1 MTLCGI
7 APKSCRSCATVAPIC
22 ARRSTSS
29 SINLDELISTALNDP
44 KAVGADINAFH
55 GINFADLNTAY
66 HQFCKNESVANPVV
80 DLGQVI
86 EFFNNAA
93 ADLPDPTRL
102 KGRKLPSMSVVLDG
116 KGNNFASI
124 FEPRN
129 RRVWVPLSAIPD
141 VVQKAF
147 VAAEDRRFFEHHG
160 VDERG
165 IIRAFIGNFANPGRP
180 QGGST
185 ITQQV
190 VKNLLVG
197 DDVTYERKIRE
208 MIVASRV
215 ESTLSKPEILEL
227 YLNSAYLGR
236 GSWGVEMATRSHF
249 GKSAKNLT
257 LAEGAMLAG
266 LLKGPSFFNPDRHPE
281 RAKERLAYV
290 LGRMQEDGVISAE
303 DKGSAL
309 AAPPKLIAYEQKRHD
324 SGLHFIDFLSREAKS
339 DGVASLTAE
348 PYTVHSTINATL
360 QRKAEAALQEGLA
373 RYEASSGRAYF
384 RGPEANIRDA
394 IQKLLLSKQ
403 SVAADTPAAL
413 PAWQQAVQE
422 LHLPLSDVHWEPAVV
437 LDRGGKR
444 SDGAIRVGLRD
455 GRLMPLTNATAQVRR
470 AVSPYD
476 IVYVHVSEP
485 KPATKPKTSPD
496 PASKVTTIAA
506 RAASTSA
513 GAQAQLRI
521 RPTVQGA
528 ALVLENKS
536 GRILAMAGSFSYT
549 LSQLNRTSQAQRQP
563 GSAMKPLTYLTAL
576 QSGLQPNTLV
586 RDDPITLPPV
596 GSGGSRNTI
605 IAHELGGGAMRQEY
619 FWSPRN
625 ADNSIGGALTM
636 RRGLENSVNI
646 VTAHLLDGGI
656 SVDPEKSLDE
666 VCAAAVAAKIYNNC
680 IRYFPFVLGAQP
692 VRMINLAAFY
702 ASVANEGALPHPHA
716 IDSIEQDGKT
726 VFKYPDA
733 PLPFVGAA
741 DRTSFYQLKT
751 MLQGVVARGTARAI
765 GALSPYVAG
774 KTGTTEGAVDGW
786 FIGFTNDVTI
796 AVWVGYDN
804 GNGKRRSLGTNA
816 TGARVALPIFEPI
829 LQAVWAEGIAPKAV
843 LNGPSPEAKRHLVD
857 VPIDYYS
864 GTRISGGG
872 QAFVEHF
879 RLDAEGKVNE
889 TQYQLVSREE
899 PHLPGQTE
907 PEAEQDS
914 WRDRDWDNR
923 GSAAEQGWGA
933 WGWGRR
939 DAQPPPEQ
947 RSGAS
952 GWERRNTE
960 PNAEQPWGAPG
971 WERRNTEPYA
981 EQRWGTWDW
990 GRRDG
995 QSYYPPQ
1002 SQQSLQPPPPHS
1014 RDRGSSAP
1022 NRANTDD
1029 RRNRA
1034 RQTPDRLQNGPLD
1047 LTRAS
1052 KQTRPVDV
1060 RSTP

>member
-1 MTLCGI
+1 MDIILVKIFATALALSEVTTQPQAVKTHFDAMQDRAQVVQILRDG
-7 APKSCRSCATVAPIC
+7 CAHMRQAFDIE
-22 ARRSTSS
+22 
-29 SINLDELISTALNDP
+29 SIDLDELISTALNDA
-44 KAVGADINAFH
+44 KAVSAEIKAFH

-102 KGRKLPSMSVVLDG
+102 KGLKLPNMSVVLDG
-116 KGNNFASI
+116 KGSNFANV

-129 RRVWVPLSAIPD
+129 RRVWIPLSTIPGL
-141 VVQKAF
+141 VQKAF

-215 ESTLSKPEILEL
+215 ERTLTKLEILEL

-236 GSWGVEMATRSHF
+236 GSWGVEMAARSYF
-249 GKSAKNLT
+249 GKSAKNLM

-266 LLKGPSFFNPDRHPE
+266 LLKGPNFFDPDRHPE

-303 DKGSAL
+303 DKDHAL
-309 AAPPKLIAYEQKRHD
+309 TAPPKLVAFEQRRRD

-339 DGVASLTAE
+339 DGIASLTAE

-360 QRKAEAALQEGLA
+360 QREAEAALQDGLA
-373 RYEASSGRAYF
+373 RYEASSGRAQF
-384 RGPEANIRDA
+384 RGPEANIGDA
-394 IQKLLLSKQ
+394 IQKLLMSKQ
-403 SVAADTPAAL
+403 SVAAGTPGAL
-413 PAWQQAVQE
+413 PAWQQALQE
-422 LHLPLSDVHWEPAVV
+422 LRLPLSDVHWDPAVI
-437 LDRGGKR
+437 LDRGDKR
-444 SDGAIRVGLRD
+444 GDSVIRVGLRD
-455 GRLMPLTNATAQVRR
+455 GRVMQLNAASWQAKRNLGLHDV
-470 AVSPYD
+470 
-476 IVYVHVSEP
+476 VYVHVI
-485 KPATKPKTSPD
+485 KPKAVAKPRGAPGTSS
-496 PASKVTTIAA
+496 AIAA
-506 RAASTSA
+506 ATVVVGGRAE
-513 GAQAQLRI
+513 LRM

-528 ALVLENKS
+528 ALVLENRT
-536 GRILAMAGSFSYT
+536 GRILAMAGSFSYG
-549 LSQLNRTSQAQRQP
+549 LSQLNRTSQTQRQP

-576 QSGLQPNTLV
+576 QAGLQPNTLV
-586 RDDPITLPPV
+586 SDDPITLAPV
-596 GSGGSRNTI
+596 GSGGGIISR
-605 IAHELGGGAMRQEY
+605 EPGGAMREEY

-625 ADNSIGGALTM
+625 ADGGSGGLFTM

-666 VCAAAVAAKIYNNC
+666 VCAMAVAAKIYNNC

-726 VFKYPDA
+726 IFKYPDA
-733 PLPFVGAA
+733 PLPLVVAA

-774 KTGTTEGAVDGW
+774 KTGTTEDAVDGW

-829 LQAVWAEGIAPKAV
+829 LQTIWAEGIAPKAL

-857 VPIDYYS
+857 LPIDYHS
-864 GTRISGGG
+864 GTRINGGG

-879 RLDAEGKVNE
+879 RLDAGGKVNE

-899 PHLPGQTE
+899 PHPPGQAE
-907 PEAEQDS
+907 PEAEQDG
-914 WRDRDWDNR
+914 WRDRGWDNR

-939 DAQPPPEQ
+939 DAQPAPEQ
-947 RSGAS
+947 RWGAS
-952 GWERRNTE
+952 GWERRS
-960 PNAEQPWGAPG
+960 
-971 WERRNTEPYA
+971 TEPYA

-1002 SQQSLQPPPPHS
+1002 SQKSLQPTLSRP
-1014 RDRGSSAP
+1014 RDRGSLAP
-1022 NRANTDD
+1022 ARSNTDD

-1034 RQTPDRLQNGPLD
+1034 RQTPDRL
-1047 LTRAS
+1047 
-1052 KQTRPVDV
+1052 
-1060 RSTP
+1060 